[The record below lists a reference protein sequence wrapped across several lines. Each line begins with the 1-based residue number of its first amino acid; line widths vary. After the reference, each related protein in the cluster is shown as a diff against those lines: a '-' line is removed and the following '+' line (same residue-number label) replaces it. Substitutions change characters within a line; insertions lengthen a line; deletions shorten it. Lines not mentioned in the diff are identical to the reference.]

1 MGDVRKLREE
11 VQRLSRQ
18 LVRSE
23 SFPSEEWSLLDST
36 TIRHE
41 EVRWSELRAAV
52 KVHGEDAGPT
62 DPDMTDWS
70 GRRWVDHTEQGEAAE
85 AGARQHAKDCLWNN
99 VDFPRRVIGEALKPG
114 AFAMTYVC
122 SHSRGFRLVGQCL
135 AYLTQQDGEGE
146 ALRMVGAPT
155 VERPMNRGV
164 TIAS

>member
-36 TIRHE
+36 TVRHE

-62 DPDMTDWS
+62 DPDMTDVVWATL
-70 GRRWVDHTEQGEAAE
+70 G
-85 AGARQHAKDCLWNN
+85 
-99 VDFPRRVIGEALKPG
+99 
-114 AFAMTYVC
+114 
-122 SHSRGFRLVGQCL
+122 
-135 AYLTQQDGEGE
+135 
-146 ALRMVGAPT
+146 
-155 VERPMNRGV
+155 
-164 TIAS
+164 